1 MIIQRNESQP
11 LYNGKTYE
19 GNVEIS
25 VLGKAAMD
33 YKNIVKSGYDKVADR
48 YLAEREVGAKDAENV
63 RLLADFIELLSPK
76 SRVLDAGCGAGVP
89 ITKMLA
95 EQFDVIGV
103 DFSGEQVERAKRNV
117 PNAHF
122 FCQDMTE
129 LDFPDD
135 SLDGIC
141 SYYAIIHIPREE
153 HQSLLANF
161 HRMLRAGGVAL
172 LCLGAEDLA
181 SDIDEDFLGTRMY
194 WSHYDSETYRKM
206 LRKCGFTIIWAK
218 LVNDET
224 CEGAKHLFVLAQ
236 KRS

>member
-1 MIIQRNESQP
+1 
-11 LYNGKTYE
+11 
-19 GNVEIS
+19 
-25 VLGKAAMD
+25 MD

-48 YLAEREVGAKDAENV
+48 YLAEREAGAKDAENV
-63 RLLADFIELLSPK
+63 RLLADFIELLSPG
-76 SRVLDAGCGAGVP
+76 SRVLDAGCGAGIP

-95 EQFDVIGV
+95 EHFDLIGV
-103 DFSGEQVERAKRNV
+103 DFSSEQVERAKKNV

-122 FCQDMTE
+122 FCRDMTG

-153 HQSLLANF
+153 HQPLFANF

-172 LCLGAEDLA
+172 LCLGADDLA
-181 SDIDEDFLGTRMY
+181 SDIDKDFYGTRMY

-206 LRKCGFTIIWAK
+206 LRKCGFTVIWAK
-218 LVNDET
+218 LVKDET
-224 CEGAKHLFVLAQ
+224 HAGARHLFVLAQ